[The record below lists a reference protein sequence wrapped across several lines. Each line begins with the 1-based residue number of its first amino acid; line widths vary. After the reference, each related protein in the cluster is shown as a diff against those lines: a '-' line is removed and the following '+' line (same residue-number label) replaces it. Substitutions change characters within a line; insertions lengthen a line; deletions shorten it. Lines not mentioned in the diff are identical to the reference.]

1 MIKIFILK
9 LIRFYQVF
17 ISPNL
22 GQNCRFYPSCSHYAL
37 EALEHH
43 GALRG
48 SWMSIKRLL
57 RCHPFN
63 QGGFDPVPLSAMK
76 STVKKPAAKSCSHNH
91 GDQQHESLSSDAPI
105 RAAADQTPLM
115 KNLFNEKY

>member
-1 MIKIFILK
+1 MIRLV
-9 LIRFYQVF
+9 IRGYQLC
-17 ISPNL
+17 ISPFIASR
-22 GQNCRFYPSCSHYAL
+22 CRFYPSCSHYAL

-63 QGGFDPVPLSAMK
+63 EGGFDPVPVSAAKTAVKTLKAQTCTDDHCDHQHDLSATDTLPRG
-76 STVKKPAAKSCSHNH
+76 SVDHTH
-91 GDQQHESLSSDAPI
+91 
-105 RAAADQTPLM
+105 
-115 KNLFNEKY
+115 